1 MIRGEN
7 WSPNSSST
15 IINAVQEE
23 LLVYMQTHETAKR
36 VINAALLL
44 RHIFPKVIH
53 EFIAFAHPPFP
64 QSHLS
69 QLPHSLLLQ
78 ASAFLW
84 SLWAKLFHKLQHVQG
99 FSLAEGFRSYLTYT
113 VLRNAVPAFRRR
125 CQLCTRWRSR
135 NQGRRR
141 SRSRQRGLCTGAFML
156 KMASWTCPPDWNLP
170 GNSSGTLS
178 ISPPAVNSPTFFSKI
193 GQHYLVFYG
202 FWFFENIGN
211 EKMSSTNYLKWSHF
225 VQ

>member
-78 ASAFLW
+78 PSCGRFGQSFFTSFNTYRDSVSLRVFDHILRTQFL
-84 SLWAKLFHKLQHVQG
+84 
-99 FSLAEGFRSYLTYT
+99 E
-113 VLRNAVPAFRRR
+113 NAVPAFRQR

-141 SRSRQRGLCTGAFML
+141 SRSRQRGLFTGAFIL

-211 EKMSSTNYLKWSHF
+211 EKMSSRNYLKWSHF